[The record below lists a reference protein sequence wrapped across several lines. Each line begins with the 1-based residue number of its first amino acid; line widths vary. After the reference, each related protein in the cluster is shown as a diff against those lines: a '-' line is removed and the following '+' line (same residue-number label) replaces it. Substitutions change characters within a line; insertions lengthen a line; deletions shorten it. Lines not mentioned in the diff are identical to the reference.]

1 MEVLLKTN
9 TSDNAAGH
17 SKTGDSELKALKAL
31 HNLYITALDEAS
43 GGDSDIEECIK
54 KVLGAIIVARRPLT
68 QDDIDKLVLDEKDI
82 SAKDILDKLGS
93 VVDTNTK
100 SGNFIQL
107 IHKSFNDFL
116 THQSSHHK
124 DLWFINIEKHKRKF
138 AQQCLSVLIN
148 FLKK

>member
-1 MEVLLKTN
+1 MH
-9 TSDNAAGH
+9 D
-17 SKTGDSELKALKAL
+17 
-31 HNLYITALDEAS
+31 LYITALDEAS

-116 THQSSHHK
+116 DTS
-124 DLWFINIEKHKRKF
+124 KF
-138 AQQCLSVLIN
+138 TSQGFMVY
-148 FLKK
+148 